1 MVSDLRRVGLVQG
14 RELVVQGGGEVLEA
28 ASLWRLSLAFFF
40 AKTSGLKGSLYL
52 RRCHRMRAR
61 WTRPPSLS
69 LGRQAISGLA
79 LKVKE
84 RDAPHMTQKELV
96 LDAISEL
103 PNDASLDE
111 IAERVD
117 FLTAIQKGFDQ
128 LDRGEGISHEEI
140 KRQLASWLTN

>member
-1 MVSDLRRVGLVQG
+1 
-14 RELVVQGGGEVLEA
+14 
-28 ASLWRLSLAFFF
+28 
-40 AKTSGLKGSLYL
+40 
-52 RRCHRMRAR
+52 MRAG

-69 LGRQAISGLA
+69 LGRQAISVLV
-79 LKVKE
+79 LKVEE

-103 PNDASLDE
+103 PDDASLDE

-128 LDRGEGISHEEI
+128 LDRGEGIPHAEI